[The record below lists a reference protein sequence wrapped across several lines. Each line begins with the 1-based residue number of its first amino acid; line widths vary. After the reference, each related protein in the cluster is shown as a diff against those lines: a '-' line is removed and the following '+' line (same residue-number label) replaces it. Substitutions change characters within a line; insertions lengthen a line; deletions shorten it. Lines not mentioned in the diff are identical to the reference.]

1 MGFTASHPQI
11 KLSMTSDALDIL
23 VKQLNDGFTDLAFV
37 THVDKNYLIGLE
49 SKTIMKSPLI
59 AVMHP
64 THALANRDSLS
75 IKDLSGFP
83 MINFSPQANPITSD
97 FNKQIFKKAGAQL
110 NIVRE
115 IPNIETAAF
124 CASINEGIFIMPEYL
139 RSSIGSLR
147 TIPLSDPF
155 AYVTLN
161 LIWKK
166 KNPNISIPVFVDSFS
181 TYIQN
186 RNPNLT
192 PDN

>member
-139 RSSIGSLR
+139 RLFYWLSQNNSSVRPICLCYTQSYLEKEKSKH
-147 TIPLSDPF
+147 LHSC
-155 AYVTLN
+155 VC
-161 LIWKK
+161 
-166 KNPNISIPVFVDSFS
+166 
-181 TYIQN
+181 
-186 RNPNLT
+186 
-192 PDN
+192 